1 MRSSNRARGF
11 TLLELLVVVAIIG
24 IVAAIA
30 AVAYFNAL
38 DRGRQ
43 KRTIADIRAIAQAW
57 EARASETR
65 SYGVAGFTFPTTA
78 VEYDGLHAALVPT
91 YSRTIPRFD
100 GWSRPLD
107 FGLGTGP
114 RDYAIRSM
122 GRDGQLQSGAYT
134 PGETTDMDCDIVFSN
149 GSFITYP
156 ASIQGQ

>member
-1 MRSSNRARGF
+1 MSRNRARGF

-43 KRTIADIRAIAQAW
+43 KRTIADIKTIASAW

-65 SYGVAGFTFPTTA
+65 SYGVAGFTFPTET
-78 VEYDGLHAALVPT
+78 VSYDNLFAALSPT
-91 YSRTIPRFD
+91 YSRTLPQFD
-100 GWSRPLD
+100 GWGRPLD
-107 FGLGTGP
+107 FGIGGGP

-122 GRDGQLQSGAYT
+122 GRDGQMQSGEYT

-149 GSFITYP
+149 GSFVTYP
-156 ASIQGQ
+156 GSVQGE